1 MPKRKEINE
10 ERQKQGRMKTWSGQ
24 REHVRNTDP
33 FIATVPSLSRYIYQP
48 WTSIICRALKQLIL
62 ALQTTKCML
71 IRDIIKL

>member
-33 FIATVPSLSRYIYQP
+33 FIATVPSLSRYIY
-48 WTSIICRALKQLIL
+48 
-62 ALQTTKCML
+62 
-71 IRDIIKL
+71 